1 MEYSVWRAIRYMKK
15 IKAIRYEENPFIEGM
30 TVPIKNQRIRLS
42 RLGRDDNVLI
52 NQSTGEMQGTHVTTF
67 R

>member
-1 MEYSVWRAIRYMKK
+1 MKK